1 MGQAILIIYAVV
13 SAVLL
18 VYSLVEFSLLLNYLL
33 RRKKHPTKVW
43 EELPQVTIQLPMY
56 NESYVVERLIDRIA
70 EMNYPKDKLEIQ
82 ILDDSTDD
90 TVEKAKRKVELYQQ
104 QGIDIQYIQRTDRSG
119 FKAGALDYGL
129 KTAKG
134 EFVAIFDADFLPSTE
149 FLNDALPYFAHDKV
163 GVVQSR
169 WTYLNENYSFLTRL
183 QTVVLN
189 THFSVEQG
197 GRNKSG
203 AFINFNGTAG
213 IWRKECI
220 DDAGGWH
227 ADTLTED
234 LDLSFRAQIKAW
246 EFKFVGEIESPSEL
260 PVTLPGYKVQQFRWS
275 KGAAE
280 CARKNIPQLLRAKG
294 PSFWAKWIG
303 CFHLLNS
310 SIYLIVLLFILL
322 SYPMTLAL
330 ENLPVNSWIYNLFP
344 IFLSTNLI
352 LFSVF
357 AGGNI
362 LSAKN
367 KWLEIIQFP
376 FIFIGFLII
385 NMGISLYMAI
395 GIIEG
400 YMGKKSDFIRT
411 PKFNIT
417 AKKETAKFDK
427 YNRIQITPLLILE
440 FLLMCYGIIQ
450 IVFATQH
457 GNIPI
462 AVFASMFTLGFG
474 FTAGA
479 TIYQSIINK

>member
-1 MGQAILIIYAVV
+1 VGQAILIFYSAV
-13 SAVLL
+13 SALL
-18 VYSLVEFSLLLNYLL
+18 LLYSLVEFSLLLNYLF
-33 RRKKHPTKVW
+33 RRKKHATKVW
-43 EELPQVTIQLPMY
+43 DELPHVTIQLPMF

-82 ILDDSTDD
+82 ILDDSIDD
-90 TVEKAKRKVELYQQ
+90 TVEKAKRKVKFYQE
-104 QGIDIQYIQRTDRSG
+104 QGLDIQYIQRTDRTG

-163 GVVQSR
+163 GVVQSK
-169 WTYLNENYSFLTRL
+169 WTYLNESYSFLTRL

-189 THFSVEQG
+189 THFTVEQG

-220 DDAGGWH
+220 ADAGGWH

-234 LDLSFRAQIKAW
+234 LDLSFRAQIRHW
-246 EFKFVGEIESPSEL
+246 EFKYVGEIESPSEL

-280 CARKNIPQLLRAKG
+280 CARKNIPQLLKAKG
-294 PSFWAKWIG
+294 TSFWAKWIG

-310 SIYLIVLLFILL
+310 SIYIIVLLFIIL
-322 SYPMTLAL
+322 SYPMTLVI
-330 ENLPVNSWIYNLFP
+330 ENLPADAWIYNLFP
-344 IFLSTNLI
+344 IFLTTNLI

-362 LSAKN
+362 SSAKN
-367 KWLEIIQFP
+367 KWLEIVRFP
-376 FIFIGFLII
+376 FIFIGFIVI
-385 NMGISLYMAI
+385 NMGISLYMVI
-395 GIIEG
+395 GIMEG

-440 FLLMCYGIIQ
+440 ILLMAYGIFQLVLAIQ
-450 IVFATQH
+450 S
-457 GNIPI
+457 GNVPI
-462 AVFASMFTLGFG
+462 IVFASMFTLGFG
-474 FTAGA
+474 ITAGA
-479 TIYQSIINK
+479 TVYQSIINK